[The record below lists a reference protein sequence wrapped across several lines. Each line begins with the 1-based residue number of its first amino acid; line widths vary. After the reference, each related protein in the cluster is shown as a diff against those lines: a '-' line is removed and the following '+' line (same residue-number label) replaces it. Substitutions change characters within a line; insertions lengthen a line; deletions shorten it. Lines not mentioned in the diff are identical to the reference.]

1 MVRLQAKAGEF
12 ATPYTC
18 TAALTQ
24 GGAVTKLSALV
35 MGLGNI
41 VHGQVVKG
49 LLFLLAEIA
58 YVVFMIRS
66 GFHNLAMLVTLGTVE
81 QQEIWDEAQ
90 QVYLYT
96 KGDQSILLL
105 LYGLATIFLTVI
117 MVWIWRGTLKSA
129 YQAECLTKL
138 GKHVRSF
145 REDLKSLLDENIYRL
160 FMVPSM
166 VFISALTSV
175 AVIRPQTAPTA
186 IAIRNA
192 TERGIFRYSIESIQ
206 QAAATAPTEPMDR
219 SISPRMSM

>member
-117 MVWIWRGTLKSA
+117 MIWIWGGSLKSA
-129 YQAECLTKL
+129 YQAECLNML
-138 GKHVRSF
+138 GKHVR
-145 REDLKSLLDENIYRL
+145 
-160 FMVPSM
+160 
-166 VFISALTSV
+166 
-175 AVIRPQTAPTA
+175 
-186 IAIRNA
+186 
-192 TERGIFRYSIESIQ
+192 IFR
-206 QAAATAPTEPMDR
+206 
-219 SISPRMSM
+219 

>member
-117 MVWIWRGTLKSA
+117 MV
-129 YQAECLTKL
+129 
-138 GKHVRSF
+138 
-145 REDLKSLLDENIYRL
+145 
-160 FMVPSM
+160 
-166 VFISALTSV
+166 
-175 AVIRPQTAPTA
+175 
-186 IAIRNA
+186 
-192 TERGIFRYSIESIQ
+192 
-206 QAAATAPTEPMDR
+206 
-219 SISPRMSM
+219 